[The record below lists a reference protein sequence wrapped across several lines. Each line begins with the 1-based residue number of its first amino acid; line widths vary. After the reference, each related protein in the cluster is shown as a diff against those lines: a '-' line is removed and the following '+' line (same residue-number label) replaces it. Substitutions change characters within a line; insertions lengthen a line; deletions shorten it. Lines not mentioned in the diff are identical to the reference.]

1 MSQGLVWVSVR
12 SSIHRQSMHVDHW
25 EITSPTSITPLQPIQ
40 RKKSINNSNLSLVSS
55 LHLSLT
61 PYSHFSAVTEVKTQC
76 ANVCVRCRPI
86 EKVKVLKWN
95 QHREEKNKSPRKA
108 RWWFKQGSELS
119 IRHYADGESVSGER
133 GREREWEENSKRM
146 IVEILQD
153 CRRKGKECEE
163 EVSRRVTRCYKE
175 GRTRVSVKLGDDK
188 RVHIKVRQGCW
199 ELLRTLI
206 KQIKT
211 E

>member
-1 MSQGLVWVSVR
+1 MHTWKEDFTDRLQKLEHWANPATRAKNMTAISGNTSGEMHIRRVQKSVQVTMSQGLVWVSVR

-95 QHREEKNKSPRKA
+95 QHRRK
-108 RWWFKQGSELS
+108 KQK
-119 IRHYADGESVSGER
+119 HKES
-133 GREREWEENSKRM
+133 
-146 IVEILQD
+146 
-153 CRRKGKECEE
+153 
-163 EVSRRVTRCYKE
+163 
-175 GRTRVSVKLGDDK
+175 
-188 RVHIKVRQGCW
+188 
-199 ELLRTLI
+199 TLVV
-206 KQIKT
+206 QT
-211 E
+211 GVWTVN